1 MALEFSIEI
10 DDNGTPKLK
19 KFQKETKQTGKISE
33 KASKSIAAISKGLA
47 IAGAAASA
55 GGVALFGLSKK
66 TAEFRDQVTKSG
78 RELGVTTEFLSGLGH
93 AAQLGGTDL
102 KTAEKALLKMGR
114 TAFDADSGLA
124 TAKKAFSDLGIQI
137 KDSNGVMKTNESLLF
152 EISDK
157 FSQMPDGL
165 VKAAKAQEIFGRS
178 GKNLINTLNQGS
190 AALKDQMKEA
200 EELGIAFD
208 QKAGEQAEAFNDSLL
223 RLETTAAGVLAPI
236 GASLIPK
243 MTDAFIDLA
252 SSVKDAGPGLIRAFE
267 DMEPVIS
274 NTLGLILDTARGWS
288 DLLSSYGKVDSETL
302 NRFNEALEITAKL
315 TAKEVRNIKLTQ
327 KELIQQNKLKSF
339 LLQTNK
345 DLGLSVDDLKIKES
359 QALIIQL
366 KKLTQIEGASKSA
379 IASVEEEISLEQE
392 KITNI
397 RNSIKAKE
405 EEAAK
410 SKKAESDKLRAERAA
425 QQRQIDAARRA
436 AAQKATAKREAER
449 HAKEMLK
456 IEEKQLQE
464 QEKMLDEIFN
474 KIKEEQDQEQALRE
488 EKAQK
493 IKETEQELT
502 NFFKSENDLRIAD
515 IESTYNKRVELLG
528 KTTEVEKARMMEIAE
543 LQSEIEQQRRDNWE
557 MQFNQI
563 GEFANIASTTLNN
576 IYQKDQNNINNRFDE
591 RQQKIEESFASQIKA
606 AEGNAKKEEELARRR
621 DEKLKALDVKRE
633 KELQRSAKKTATARK
648 RAAQLEAIVNT
659 AAAVTKA
666 LPNIPLSV
674 AVGLQGASQVA
685 LIESQQFFKGGMT
698 GESGQ
703 ENISVGENGR
713 EFVVSSGGTRQ
724 AGEAALQDIN
734 NGRLE
739 DAANRLLA
747 QSNRPS
753 GGITLQIN
761 GGVIDEQFLENSL
774 IPRMKEFERR
784 F

>member
-10 DDNGTPKLK
+10 DDKGTPKLR
-19 KFQKETKQTGKISE
+19 KFQGEVKKTGDNSLT
-33 KASKSIAAISKGLA
+33 ASQSIIAVSKGLA
-47 IAGAAASA
+47 AVGTTAAAGGAALFAFSKEVA
-55 GGVALFGLSKK
+55 GS
-66 TAEFRDQVTKSG
+66 RDKITKLG
-78 RELGVTTEFLSGLGH
+78 REFGVTTEFLSGMGH

-102 KTAEKALLKMGR
+102 KTVEKGMAKLSR
-114 TAFDADSGLA
+114 TVVDAQSGLA
-124 TAKKAFSDLGIQI
+124 TAQRGFTDLGIQI
-137 KDSNGVMKTNESLLF
+137 EDSNGVLKTNDQLLF
-152 EISDK
+152 EVADK
-157 FSQMPDGL
+157 FKEMPDG
-165 VKAAKAQEIFGRS
+165 VMKAAKAQEIFGRS

-190 AALKDQMKEA
+190 EGLKRQISEA
-200 EELGIAFD
+200 EALGIAFSED
-208 QKAGEQAEAFNDSLL
+208 AGKEAEAFNDELL
-223 RLETTAAGVLAPI
+223 RLETAAQGALTPI
-236 GASLIPK
+236 AEQMIPLI
-243 MTDAFIDLA
+243 TDAFMELQGV
-252 SSVKDAGPGLIRAFE
+252 VKIAGPGMIQVFE
-267 DMEPVIS
+267 ELKPAIKG
-274 NTLGLILDTARGWS
+274 TLDLLVDTALGWS
-288 DLLSSYGKVDSETL
+288 QIIKQIGDAIDFKKELERVDEETTDK
-302 NRFNEALEITAKL
+302 EITNL
-315 TAKEVRNIKLTQ
+315 
-327 KELIQQNKLKSF
+327 
-339 LLQTNK
+339 
-345 DLGLSVDDLKIKES
+345 
-359 QALIIQL
+359 L
-366 KKLTQIEGASKSA
+366 KKMEANKKA
-379 IASVEEEISLEQE
+379 HDEEKKLDEL
-392 KITNI
+392 
-397 RNSIKAKE
+397 
-405 EEAAK
+405 AAK
-410 SKKAESDKLRAERAA
+410 NAERVAE
-425 QQRQIDAARRA
+425 QKLINARRLRE
-436 AAQKATAKREAER
+436 KNRKEAKREAER

-528 KTTEVEKARMMEIAE
+528 KTTDVEKARMMEIAE
-543 LQSEIEQQRRDNWE
+543 LQAEIEQQRRDSLAS
-557 MQFNQI
+557 QFDQVGQFAGLASQTLANITQAEQNQI
-563 GEFANIASTTLNN
+563 N
-576 IYQKDQNNINNRFDE
+576 QNFDE
-591 RQQKIEESFASQIKA
+591 RSVRIKEEYNERIKS
-606 AEGNAKKEEELARRR
+606 AEGNAERQEAIARSR
-621 DEKLKALDVKRE
+621 DEKLKRLEVKRE
-633 KELQRSAKKTATARK
+633 KDLQKSAKKTAQARK
-648 RAAQLEAIVNT
+648 RAAQVEAIVNT

-666 LPNIPLSV
+666 LPNIPLSI
-674 AVGLQGASQVA
+674 ATGIAGASQVA

-713 EFVVSSGGTRQ
+713 EFVVSAGGTRQ

>member
-10 DDNGTPKLK
+10 DDKGTPKLR
-19 KFQKETKQTGKISE
+19 KFQGEVKKTGDNSLT
-33 KASKSIAAISKGLA
+33 ASQSIIAVSKGLA
-47 IAGAAASA
+47 AVGTTAAAGGAALFAFSKEVA
-55 GGVALFGLSKK
+55 GS
-66 TAEFRDQVTKSG
+66 RDKITKLG
-78 RELGVTTEFLSGLGH
+78 REFGVTTEFLSGMGH

-102 KTAEKALLKMGR
+102 KTVEKGMAKLSR
-114 TAFDADSGLA
+114 TVVDAQSGLA
-124 TAKKAFSDLGIQI
+124 TAQRGFTDLGIQI
-137 KDSNGVMKTNESLLF
+137 EDSNGVLKTNDQLLF
-152 EISDK
+152 EVADK
-157 FSQMPDGL
+157 FKEMPDG
-165 VKAAKAQEIFGRS
+165 VMKAAKAQEIFGRS

-190 AALKDQMKEA
+190 EGLKRQISEA
-200 EELGIAFD
+200 EALGIAFSED
-208 QKAGEQAEAFNDSLL
+208 AGKEAEAFNDELL
-223 RLETTAAGVLAPI
+223 RLESAAQGALTPI
-236 GASLIPK
+236 AEQMIPLI
-243 MTDAFIDLA
+243 TDAFMELQGV
-252 SSVKDAGPGLIRAFE
+252 VKIAGPGMIQVFE
-267 DMEPVIS
+267 ELKPAIKG
-274 NTLGLILDTARGWS
+274 TLDLLVDTALGWS
-288 DLLSSYGKVDSETL
+288 QIIKQIGDAIDFKKELERVDEETTDK
-302 NRFNEALEITAKL
+302 EITNL
-315 TAKEVRNIKLTQ
+315 
-327 KELIQQNKLKSF
+327 
-339 LLQTNK
+339 
-345 DLGLSVDDLKIKES
+345 
-359 QALIIQL
+359 L
-366 KKLTQIEGASKSA
+366 KKMEANKKA
-379 IASVEEEISLEQE
+379 HDDE
-392 KITNI
+392 K
-397 RNSIKAKE
+397 KLDE
-405 EEAAK
+405 LAAK
-410 SKKAESDKLRAERAA
+410 NAERVAE
-425 QQRQIDAARRA
+425 QKLINARRLRE
-436 AAQKATAKREAER
+436 KNRKEAKREAER

-528 KTTEVEKARMMEIAE
+528 KTTDVEKARMMEIAE
-543 LQSEIEQQRRDNWE
+543 LQAEIEQQRRDSLAS
-557 MQFNQI
+557 QFDQVGQFAGLASQTLANITQAEQNQI
-563 GEFANIASTTLNN
+563 N
-576 IYQKDQNNINNRFDE
+576 QNFDE
-591 RQQKIEESFASQIKA
+591 RSVRIKEEYNERIKS
-606 AEGNAKKEEELARRR
+606 AEGNAERQEAIARSR
-621 DEKLKALDVKRE
+621 DEKLKRLEAKRE
-633 KELQRSAKKTATARK
+633 KDLQKSAKKTALARK
-648 RAAQLEAIVNT
+648 RAAQVEAIVNT

-666 LPNIPLSV
+666 LPNIPLSI
-674 AVGLQGASQVA
+674 ATGIAGASQVA

-713 EFVVSSGGTRQ
+713 EFVVSAGGTRQ